1 MKKKGIKIV
10 LSGPSGSGKGTIV
23 KKLVEN
29 NKAILSV
36 SATTRAP
43 REGEQEGIHYFYK
56 TKAEFEKMVKNNELL
71 EYAEFCGNYYGTPK
85 DFIEQKTSE
94 GIDVILEIEVQ
105 GALQVKEIY
114 PEAVFIFITPPN
126 LEELKNRLI
135 GRGSETIETIEKR
148 LHRAKEELLY
158 YSEYDY
164 IVVNE
169 NLDDAV
175 ETIETIIDAQHYS
188 TYNCKQIIETI
199 IEER

>member
-56 TKAEFEKMVKNNELL
+56 TKVEFEKMVKNNELL

-126 LEELKNRLI
+126 LQELKNRLI